1 MNEFESALFIDLDK
15 AVTTTKELHAENEAL
30 RTRLAAADSLI
41 AELKQREA
49 DRLSAVVKPSDEL
62 AKKYEQAARE
72 RDALKQDRTVIIRER
87 DELQRQLE
95 LTRRDLAR
103 EKTSNA
109 TRPADDNLV
118 RGEIMMRYIEVFGQ
132 PKTGVYLNNEEI
144 AAALARLAQYAKAGY
159 RLNNAMAEV
168 ETATRQYESL
178 SGPHAFTVDIVAEIT
193 ERADRR
199 AAKAGVEPIGINGT
213 LDAKKL
219 SRDYR
224 INDKIDELFQHIGGA
239 FKR

>member
-49 DRLSAVVKPSDEL
+49 DRLSGVF
-62 AKKYEQAARE
+62 
-72 RDALKQDRTVIIRER
+72 
-87 DELQRQLE
+87 
-95 LTRRDLAR
+95 
-103 EKTSNA
+103 SNA
-109 TRPADDNLV
+109 T
-118 RGEIMMRYIEVFGQ
+118 GEPCIAMPVDLGLRALEETRELLAASDGKYERLARDVHHHYCKVFGDHGRDL
-132 PKTGVYLNNEEI
+132 TDDFYG
-144 AAALARLAQYAKAGY
+144 AAVARLAQYAKAGY

-224 INDKIDELFQHIGGA
+224 INDKIA
-239 FKR
+239 R